1 MIKSLIALQ
10 CKQCITLAL
19 LWSFCQYCC
28 FMAAHNYQWFF
39 LSQHQNN
46 FFCYSSNWKI
56 KKKPFM
62 HKAQLLQSKLFY
74 KRTLIISNR
83 IVPVNLPIV
92 QLWYLN
98 LFHEIFPVVSATS
111 SIQLWIIILFIIPM
125 IVIYMVDLFASPT
138 YCAEAQHIYSFNI
151 LSKNK

>member
-1 MIKSLIALQ
+1 
-10 CKQCITLAL
+10 
-19 LWSFCQYCC
+19 
-28 FMAAHNYQWFF
+28 
-39 LSQHQNN
+39 
-46 FFCYSSNWKI
+46 
-56 KKKPFM
+56 M
-62 HKAQLLQSKLFY
+62 HKAQLLQSKLFH

-83 IVPVNLPIV
+83 IVPVNFPIV

-138 YCAEAQHIYSFNI
+138 YCAEAQHIYSFKI